1 MPTKMSQVKERRK
14 ASVDSKEGAV
24 PAAAKDMVVLA
35 IDLGGS
41 HVKMRLSS
49 GSDRRAAVSGPTM
62 SAKEMVQAVK
72 DLTHDWQYDVIG
84 MGYPGPVS
92 NNRPAVEPHNLGPGW
107 QDFDFSAAF
116 GKPVKLVNDAVMQAI
131 GNYKNGNML
140 FLGLGTG
147 LGSAMIV
154 NHVCLP
160 MELAH
165 LPYKKRG
172 TFEDFIGERGLE
184 KYGKKKWRQ
193 SVEEIVGKLQ
203 AALLPH
209 EIVIGGGNAEKL
221 KELPSGCRVGENEN
235 AFLGGFRLWKDAT
248 LSF

>member
-1 MPTKMSQVKERRK
+1 MSQVTESRK
-14 ASVDSKEGAV
+14 TNVKLKKAV
-24 PAAAKDMVVLA
+24 APAATEELVVLA

-49 GSDRRAAVSGPTM
+49 GGERRAAVSGPTM
-62 SAKEMVQAVK
+62 SAKEMVQTVK
-72 DLTHDWQYDVIG
+72 DLTSDWRYDVIG

-92 NNRPAVEPHNLGPGW
+92 NNRPAMEPHNLGSGW
-107 QDFDFSAAF
+107 QDFDFSAGF

-131 GNYKNGNML
+131 GNYKDGNML

-147 LGSAMIV
+147 LGSAMIA

-193 SVEEIVGKLQ
+193 SVEEIVERLG
-203 AALLPH
+203 AARLPH

-221 KELPSGCRVGENEN
+221 KELPSACRIGGNEN
-235 AFLGGFRLWKDAT
+235 AFLGGFRLWTDAT
-248 LSF
+248 LTF